1 MTFDNI
7 LLDRKDSLAVLRM
20 NRPQSLNAL
29 STGHLTDMVKGLEIC
44 AEDDAVRCVI
54 LTGQGRAFC
63 SGGDINE
70 FRESLDTNPSE
81 PLRQIIK
88 LLNLAI
94 LAIRTMRKPVVAAV
108 NGAAGGAG
116 ISLAAACDI
125 RICAASARFRQA
137 YTSLGLVPDGAWAL
151 LVPLL
156 IGFARANELMFLD
169 PVFDA
174 RTALEWGLV
183 HRVVED
189 ADLEKE
195 SLETAARLAQGA
207 TTAFAIA
214 KENMNH
220 SMMDLL
226 ERQLERE
233 RSGMIRAG
241 KTRDYLEG
249 ARAFFEKRAPVFT
262 GK

>member
-7 LLDRKDSLAVLRM
+7 LLERKDAVAVLRM

-44 AEDDAVRCVI
+44 AEDNGVRCVI

-63 SGGDINE
+63 SGGDIVE
-70 FRESLDTNPSE
+70 FRDSLDTNPSE

-88 LLNLAI
+88 LLNIAI

-125 RICAASARFRQA
+125 RLSAASARFRQA
-137 YTSLGLVPDGAWAL
+137 YTGLGLVPDGAWAL

-156 IGFARANELMFLD
+156 IGFARASELMFLD

-174 RTALEWGLV
+174 RQALEWGLV
-183 HRVVED
+183 NRVVED

-195 SLETAARLAQGA
+195 ALDLAGSLAQGPTA
-207 TTAFAIA
+207 AFAIA

-233 RSGMIRAG
+233 RAGMIRAG
-241 KTRDYLEG
+241 KTADYQEG
-249 ARAFFEKRAPVFT
+249 ARAFFAKRPPVFT

>member
-1 MTFDNI
+1 MTFDHI
-7 LLDRKDSLAVLRM
+7 LLEKWDAVSVLRM

-29 STGHLTDMVKGLEIC
+29 STGHLTDIVKGLEIC
-44 AEDDAVRCVI
+44 AEDDAVRCVV

-63 SGGDINE
+63 SGGDIGE
-70 FRESLDTNPSE
+70 FRDSLDTNPSE

-88 LLNLAI
+88 LLNIAI
-94 LAIRTMRKPVVAAV
+94 LTIRTMRKPVLAAI

-116 ISLAAACDI
+116 ISLAAACDL
-125 RICAASARFRQA
+125 RLCAASARFRQA

-156 IGFARANELMFLD
+156 IGFSRANELIFLD
-169 PVFDA
+169 TVFDA
-174 RTALEWGLV
+174 RQALEWGLV
-183 HRVVED
+183 NRVVED
-189 ADLEKE
+189 PELERE
-195 SLETAARLAQGA
+195 VHELAGRLARGA

-241 KTRDYLEG
+241 KTLDYQEG
-249 ARAFFEKRAPVFT
+249 ARAFFAKKMPEFT

>member
-1 MTFDNI
+1 MTFDHI
-7 LLDRKDSLAVLRM
+7 LLEKWDAVSVLRM

-29 STGHLTDMVKGLEIC
+29 STGHLTDIVKGLEVC
-44 AEDDAVRCVI
+44 AEDDAVRCVV

-63 SGGDINE
+63 SGGDIGE
-70 FRESLDTNPSE
+70 FRDSLDTNPSE

-88 LLNLAI
+88 LLNIAI
-94 LAIRTMRKPVVAAV
+94 LTIRTMRKPVLAAI

-116 ISLAAACDI
+116 ISLAAACDL
-125 RICAASARFRQA
+125 RLCAASARFRQA

-156 IGFARANELMFLD
+156 IGFSRANELIFLD
-169 PVFDA
+169 TVFDA
-174 RTALEWGLV
+174 RQALEWGLV
-183 HRVVED
+183 NRVVED
-189 ADLEKE
+189 PELERE
-195 SLETAARLAQGA
+195 VHELSGRLARGA

-241 KTRDYLEG
+241 KTRDYQEG
-249 ARAFFEKRAPVFT
+249 ARAFFAKRLPEFS

>member
-1 MTFDNI
+1 VEFEHI
-7 LLDRKDSLAVLRM
+7 LLEKWDSVSVLRM

-29 STGHLTDMVKGLEIC
+29 STGHLTDIVKGLEIC
-44 AEDDAVRCVI
+44 AEDDAVRCVV

-63 SGGDINE
+63 SGGDIGE
-70 FRESLDTNPSE
+70 FRDSLDTNPSE

-88 LLNLAI
+88 LLNIAI
-94 LAIRTMRKPVVAAV
+94 LAIRTMHKPVLAAI

-116 ISLAAACDI
+116 ISLAAACDL
-125 RICAASARFRQA
+125 RLCAASARFRQA

-156 IGFARANELMFLD
+156 IGFSRANELIFLD
-169 PVFDA
+169 TVFDA
-174 RTALEWGLV
+174 RQALEWGLV
-183 HRVVED
+183 NRVVED
-189 ADLEKE
+189 PELERE
-195 SLETAARLAQGA
+195 VHELSGRLARGA

-241 KTRDYLEG
+241 KTRDYQEG
-249 ARAFFEKRAPVFT
+249 ARAFFAKRLPEFS

>member
-1 MTFDNI
+1 MEFEHI
-7 LLDRKDSLAVLRM
+7 LLEKWDSVSVLRM

-29 STGHLTDMVKGLEIC
+29 STGHLTDIVKGLEIC
-44 AEDDAVRCVI
+44 AEDDEVRCVV
-54 LTGQGRAFC
+54 LTGKGRAFC
-63 SGGDINE
+63 SGGDIGE
-70 FRESLDTNPSE
+70 FRDSLDTNPSE

-88 LLNLAI
+88 LLNIAI
-94 LAIRTMRKPVVAAV
+94 LAIRTMRKPVLAAI

-116 ISLAAACDI
+116 ISLAAACDL
-125 RICAASARFRQA
+125 RLCAASARFRQA

-156 IGFARANELMFLD
+156 IGFSRANELIFLD
-169 PVFDA
+169 TVFDA
-174 RTALEWGLV
+174 RQALEWGLV
-183 HRVVED
+183 NRVVED
-189 ADLEKE
+189 PELERE
-195 SLETAARLAQGA
+195 VHELSGRLARGA

-241 KTRDYLEG
+241 KTRDYQEG
-249 ARAFFEKRAPVFT
+249 ARAFFAKRLPEFT

>member
-1 MTFDNI
+1 MVFDNI
-7 LLDRKDSLAVLRM
+7 VLDGKDSIAIVRM

-29 STGHLTDMVKGLEIC
+29 STGHLTDLVKGLELC
-44 AEDDAVRCVI
+44 AEDEGVRCVI

-63 SGGDINE
+63 SGGDIGE
-70 FRESLDTNPSE
+70 FRDSLDTNPSE

-88 LLNLAI
+88 LLNIAI
-94 LAIRTMRKPVVAAV
+94 LAIRTMRKPVIAAV

-116 ISLAAACDI
+116 ISLAAACDL
-125 RICAASARFRQA
+125 RICVASARFRQA

-156 IGFARANELMFLD
+156 IGFSRANELMLLD

-174 RTALEWGLV
+174 RQALEWGLV
-183 HRVVED
+183 NRVVED
-189 ADLEKE
+189 AELERE
-195 SLETAARLAQGA
+195 ALELAGHLARGA

-241 KTRDYLEG
+241 KTRDYQEG
-249 ARAFFEKRAPVFT
+249 ARAFFAKRRPEFT

>member
-1 MTFDNI
+1 LTFENI
-7 LLDRKDSLAVLRM
+7 LLERKDSVAVLRM
-20 NRPQSLNAL
+20 NRPKSLNAL
-29 STGHLTDMVKGLEIC
+29 STGHAMDIVKGLEVC
-44 AEDDAVRCVI
+44 AEDDSVRCVI

-63 SGGDINE
+63 SGGDIAE
-70 FRESLDTNPSE
+70 FRDSLETNPSD

-88 LLNLAI
+88 FLNLSI
-94 LAIRTMRKPVVAAV
+94 LAIRTMRKPVVAAI

-125 RICAASARFRQA
+125 RISAASARFRQA

-156 IGFARANELMFLD
+156 IGFARANELLFLD
-169 PVFDA
+169 PLFDA
-174 RTALEWGLV
+174 RQALEWGLV
-183 HRVVED
+183 NRVVED
-189 ADLEKE
+189 ADLERE
-195 SLETAARLAQGA
+195 AMELAGRLAQGA
-207 TTAFAIA
+207 TAAYAIA

-241 KTRDYLEG
+241 KTSDYQEG
-249 ARAFFEKRAPVFT
+249 ARAFFAKRPPVFA
-262 GK
+262 GR

>member
-1 MTFDNI
+1 MTFDHI
-7 LLDRKDSLAVLRM
+7 LLEKRDSVSVLRM

-29 STGHLTDMVKGLEIC
+29 STGHLTDIVKGLEIC
-44 AEDDAVRCVI
+44 AEDDEVRCVV

-63 SGGDINE
+63 SGGDISE
-70 FRESLDTNPSE
+70 FRDSLDTNPSE

-88 LLNLAI
+88 LLNIAI
-94 LAIRTMRKPVVAAV
+94 LAIRTMRKPVIAAV

-116 ISLAAACDI
+116 ISLAAACDL
-125 RICAASARFRQA
+125 RLCAAS
-137 YTSLGLVPDGAWAL
+137 AL

-156 IGFARANELMFLD
+156 IGFARANELIFLD

-174 RTALEWGLV
+174 RQALEWGLV
-183 HRVVED
+183 NRIVED
-189 ADLEKE
+189 TELEREALDLAGH
-195 SLETAARLAQGA
+195 LARGA
-207 TTAFAIA
+207 TMAFAIA

-241 KTRDYLEG
+241 KTRDYQEG
-249 ARAFFEKRAPVFT
+249 ARAFFAKRQPEFT

>member
-1 MTFDNI
+1 MEFEHI
-7 LLDRKDSLAVLRM
+7 LLEKWDSVSVLRM

-29 STGHLTDMVKGLEIC
+29 STGHLTDIVKGLEIC
-44 AEDDAVRCVI
+44 AEDDAVRCVV

-63 SGGDINE
+63 SGGDIGE
-70 FRESLDTNPSE
+70 FRDSLDTNPSE

-88 LLNLAI
+88 LLNIAI
-94 LAIRTMRKPVVAAV
+94 LAIRTMHKPVLAAI

-116 ISLAAACDI
+116 ISLAAACDL
-125 RICAASARFRQA
+125 RLCAASARFRQA

-156 IGFARANELMFLD
+156 IGFSRANELIFLD
-169 PVFDA
+169 TVFDA
-174 RTALEWGLV
+174 RQALEWGLV
-183 HRVVED
+183 NRVVED
-189 ADLEKE
+189 PELERE
-195 SLETAARLAQGA
+195 VHELSGRLARGA

-241 KTRDYLEG
+241 KTRDYQEG
-249 ARAFFEKRAPVFT
+249 ARAFFAKRLPEFS

>member
-7 LLDRKDSLAVLRM
+7 LLERKDSIAVLRM

-29 STGHLTDMVKGLEIC
+29 STGHVTDIVKGLEIC
-44 AEDDAVRCVI
+44 AEDDGVRCVV

-63 SGGDINE
+63 SGGDITE
-70 FRESLDTNPSE
+70 FRDSLDTNPSE

-88 LLNLAI
+88 FLNLAI
-94 LAIRTMRKPVVAAV
+94 LAIRTMRKPVLAAV

-125 RICAASARFRQA
+125 RLCAASARFRQA
-137 YTSLGLVPDGAWAL
+137 YTGLGLVPDGAWAL

-156 IGFARANELMFLD
+156 IGFSRATELMFLD

-174 RTALEWGLV
+174 RQALEWGLV
-183 HRVVED
+183 NRVVED
-189 ADLEKE
+189 SDLERE
-195 SLETAARLAQGA
+195 VLELAGRLAGGA
-207 TTAFAIA
+207 TMAFAIA

-233 RSGMIRAG
+233 RAGMIRAG
-241 KTRDYLEG
+241 KTRDYQEG
-249 ARAFFEKRAPVFT
+249 ARAFFEKRPPVFT
-262 GK
+262 GR